1 MKQVITCIIIVFAA
15 VVLSSIAQAADTD
28 IYSVGADVTPNV
40 LIIFDNSGSMGSD
53 APYVYTTDYTPHTYD
68 PTKSYER
75 QCIRYWWIF
84 CLEWGWVEYGLS
96 SDITDDDYD
105 GRDDNNSWI
114 RTGNRLNYELH
125 AQYKKIDIAKE
136 AVKAV
141 IDETW
146 EYVRI
151 GIMLLN
157 GDDDRGDGGTPYAA
171 YHTDNSILDT
181 DNGGAPIMDL
191 NSETDRD
198 TLKGYIDKQ
207 TANGYTPLAN
217 RMINAA
223 LYFEHSDGTFGNFGA
238 TGGFTDPID
247 ATYWCR
253 ENYIILMT
261 DGLPTAEGDTRWEGD
276 EVYGEFDYIEDWL
289 EGNGVD
295 ADCDG
300 DGNDPNGA
308 AYATGGSD
316 YLDDVAK
323 YLYDTDLRPT
333 TIDGVQN
340 ITTYVIGFSLPT
352 GDDDTILEQTAVN
365 GGGEYYIANTVD
377 ELSEQLISA
386 LVDIIE
392 RSQTFTAPVVP
403 VQRTTS
409 GDIMYVSLFTP
420 KSHDNFWPGYLV
432 KLKIGDDGELL
443 GFASGYGTGDPET
456 PVTDEEGTLDED
468 LVNSAKA
475 PYPYWDAH
483 NTLKNRATARNIYT
497 YTGTSV
503 DLDNSSNLF
512 VASNSAVTATML
524 DNPAKQASADAGT
537 TAREDL
543 INYIHGADAYDDD
556 VDSDYSEKRENIL
569 GDILHSQPLVIDYA
583 SDPEAPQRVIFVGT
597 NDGILHAFDDTDG
610 AEKWGF
616 IPPDLLPQLKDIVEG
631 PGHQYFVDG
640 SPKAYTLDGNNDGDL
655 LDVGTDQ
662 VIIVLGERRGGTSY
676 SALDVTDPDD
686 PQYLWRI
693 DNANSTITGIPNPT
707 TIISE
712 MGQSWS
718 EPATGKVQAGTVGSE
733 TDTIV
738 TVIGGGYNED
748 DPHTKGR
755 GLFIINALTG
765 ALVKG
770 YTVADSGTYPILAD
784 MTYCIPSMVL
794 TVDTNYD
801 GYINRV
807 YVGDTGGQLWR
818 FGFQKENA
826 EDTGRE
832 DGNVNNWSPRLL
844 LGTTTNSPI
853 FYPPDLVLEPGY
865 AYIYFGTGDREN
877 PCTTSATNRLF
888 AVKDRNE
895 NDDDF
900 ADRVGAEGKL
910 VEGDLVDL
918 TENLIQDGSEAE
930 AAQTLSDLETYD
942 GWYITMEGTGEK
954 ILAAPVVVFGMVLF
968 TTFVPNTDPCS
979 YGGDG
984 YLYIVDY
991 LTGVSEL
998 DFNED
1003 GDLTGEDRSVEVGH
1017 GIPTEPV
1024 ITINADGDTVVYVGA
1039 GGGIFKLVLP
1049 SSGGAFNIESW
1060 REVFD

>member
-1 MKQVITCIIIVFAA
+1 MKRVISYIVICLAA
-15 VVLSSIAQAADTD
+15 IALSSAVQAADTD
-28 IYSVGADVTPNV
+28 IYNIAADVKPNV
-40 LIIFDNSGSMGSD
+40 LIVFDNSGSMGD
-53 APYVYTTDYTPHTYD
+53 NAPYDDTSTYSGTYTRDTIYQ
-68 PTKSYER
+68 R
-75 QCIRYWWIF
+75 QCVRYWWIF
-84 CLEWGWVEYGLS
+84 CMEWGWVEYGGTFTDTNQDGIHD
-96 SDITDDDYD
+96 SDY
-105 GRDDNNSWI
+105 WI
-114 RTGNRLNYELH
+114 RKGNRLNYDNLST
-125 AQYKKIDIAKE
+125 KRKIDIAKV
-136 AVKAV
+136 AIKSV

-146 EYVRI
+146 EHVRI
-151 GIMLLN
+151 GILLLN
-157 GDDDRGDGGTPYAA
+157 GDYDRGDGGTPYAA
-171 YHTDNSILDT
+171 YHTDNSTLDT
-181 DNGGAPIMDL
+181 DNGGTPIMDL
-191 NSETDRD
+191 DSETDRD

-223 LYFEHSDGTFGNFGA
+223 LYFQHSDGTFGNFGT

-247 ATYWCR
+247 ATDWCR

-261 DGLPTAEGDTRWEGD
+261 DGLPTAEGDARLEGD
-276 EVYGEFDYIEDWL
+276 EDYGEFDYIEDWL
-289 EGNGVD
+289 EGNEV
-295 ADCDG
+295 AANYDG

-308 AYATGGSD
+308 AYDLGGSD

-323 YLYDTDLRPT
+323 YLFDTDLRPT
-333 TIDGVQN
+333 IDGNQN

-352 GDDDTILEQTAVN
+352 GEDDTILEQTATN
-365 GGGEYYIANTVD
+365 GGGTYYTASSAD
-377 ELSEQLISA
+377 ELSEKLISA
-386 LVDIIE
+386 FVDIIE

-432 KLKIGDDGELL
+432 KLKIGDDGALL

-456 PVTDEEGTLDED
+456 PVTDAEGALDED
-468 LVNSAKA
+468 LVNPAKA

-483 NTLKNRATARNIYT
+483 NTLKNRASARNIYT
-497 YTGTSV
+497 YTGSTA
-503 DLDNSSNLF
+503 DLNDSTNLF
-512 VASNSAVTATML
+512 ITGNTAVTSAML
-524 DNPAKQASADAGT
+524 GTPTEGSNP
-537 TAREDL
+537 REDL
-543 INYIHGADAYDDD
+543 INYIHGADAYDEDG
-556 VDSDYSEKRENIL
+556 DSDSSEKREDIL

-583 SDPEAPQRVIFVGT
+583 SDPVNPQRVIFVGT
-597 NDGILHAFDDTDG
+597 NDGMLHCFNDTDG
-610 AEKWGF
+610 SERWGF

-631 PGHQYFVDG
+631 SSHQYFVDG
-640 SPKAYTLDGNNDGDL
+640 SPKAYIKDVDKDGNIESADGDR
-655 LDVGTDQ
+655 
-662 VIIVLGERRGGTSY
+662 VIVIFGERRGGNCY
-676 SALDVTDPDD
+676 NALDVTNPDD
-686 PQYLWRI
+686 PQFLWRI
-693 DNANSTITGIPNPT
+693 DNSTDLHDTFGIPEADLVLT
-707 TIISE
+707 G

-718 EPATGKVQAGTVGSE
+718 EPAIGKVKVGA

-738 TVIGGGYNED
+738 AFIGGGYNED

-755 GLFIINALTG
+755 GLFIIDALTG
-765 ALVKG
+765 ALVKS
-770 YTVADSGTYPILAD
+770 YTVADSGTYPVLAD

-794 TVDTNYD
+794 AVDTNYD
-801 GYINRV
+801 SYINRV
-807 YVGDTGGQLWR
+807 YVGDTGGQMWR

-826 EDTGRE
+826 EDTGSE

-844 LGTTTNSPI
+844 FGTTTGSPI

-895 NDDDF
+895 NNVDF
-900 ADRVGAEGKL
+900 AARVGAEERL
-910 VEGDLVDL
+910 IEDDLVDL
-918 TENLIQDGSEAE
+918 TANLIQDGTEQQ
-930 AAQTLSDLETYD
+930 AADTLALLETKE

-954 ILAAPVVVFGMVLF
+954 ILAPPVVVLGMVLF

-991 LTGVSEL
+991 LTGISVL
-998 DFNED
+998 DFDED
-1003 GDLTGEDRSVEVGH
+1003 DDLDKSDRSLEIGH

-1024 ITINADGDTVVYVGA
+1024 ITINADGDIVVYVGA
-1039 GGGIFKLVLP
+1039 GGGIFKLVL
-1049 SSGGAFNIESW
+1049 SSGGGNFSVESW